1 MKEGSRITHTAPQ
14 GSPLPAG
21 VPRSVRSA
29 VAAEALRPSAPQ
41 KPEAP
46 SFRTGALRPSD
57 RRAIA
62 ERTAPAPAAADPSSR
77 MQALRDGIAHACGHR
92 LLPLLLLL
100 IAFLAAVQPAA
111 AQSRRG
117 PRTIVRRG
125 LIEQPDTLAR
135 GSGALALSA
144 DSLLFGA
151 RKGLTVDSLGRIV
164 TPAGIVA
171 ALDSANRLVY
181 AADTL
186 SLDSLG
192 LRAAVLADTLGR
204 DSLVYDTERILAADD
219 SLRSAPSVLLD
230 TTRRKRGWFMS
241 DSMSLS
247 KVCWISAVLPGYGQ
261 VYNKQYWK
269 LPILYGTLGAGLAL
283 FIRES
288 NDYRPMKRAYDQ
300 LTLIS
305 TDRDAA
311 LDVLQT
317 KMIRSNTRR
326 QLYLGVTIASYVY
339 FLGDAAVNYA
349 TNDVSD
355 VKKATTLACICP
367 GAGQIYNKS
376 YWKVPFVV
384 GGFASMIYCIDWN
397 NRGFQRF
404 KKAYALRTAY
414 DDNRDAYPDGSPDE
428 FQGRIPA
435 KTLKSYKDSYR
446 RNRDLCIILTAGLY
460 ILQIVD
466 AHVDAHLK
474 DYDIS
479 DDLSMNLEPLI
490 DYPYMPAQG
499 GNRPV
504 FGFNMS
510 INF

>member
-151 RKGLTVDSLGRIV
+151 GKGLTVDSLGRIV

-181 AADTL
+181 VADTL

-192 LRAAVLADTLGR
+192 LRAAVLEPPAGTVAALDSANRLVYAADTL
-204 DSLVYDTERILAADD
+204 
-219 SLRSAPSVLLD
+219 
-230 TTRRKRGWFMS
+230 
-241 DSMSLS
+241 
-247 KVCWISAVLPGYGQ
+247 
-261 VYNKQYWK
+261 
-269 LPILYGTLGAGLAL
+269 
-283 FIRES
+283 
-288 NDYRPMKRAYDQ
+288 
-300 LTLIS
+300 
-305 TDRDAA
+305 
-311 LDVLQT
+311 
-317 KMIRSNTRR
+317 
-326 QLYLGVTIASYVY
+326 
-339 FLGDAAVNYA
+339 
-349 TNDVSD
+349 
-355 VKKATTLACICP
+355 
-367 GAGQIYNKS
+367 
-376 YWKVPFVV
+376 
-384 GGFASMIYCIDWN
+384 
-397 NRGFQRF
+397 
-404 KKAYALRTAY
+404 
-414 DDNRDAYPDGSPDE
+414 
-428 FQGRIPA
+428 
-435 KTLKSYKDSYR
+435 
-446 RNRDLCIILTAGLY
+446 
-460 ILQIVD
+460 
-466 AHVDAHLK
+466 
-474 DYDIS
+474 
-479 DDLSMNLEPLI
+479 
-490 DYPYMPAQG
+490 
-499 GNRPV
+499 
-504 FGFNMS
+504 
-510 INF
+510 